1 MSSTGFIDIYKERIH
16 QAIDYISEHLS
27 EDIPLEKLA
36 TVACFSPFHFHRIFS
51 AVLGETPRDYIER
64 SRMEKAAK
72 LICLNQNIT
81 IADIASTCGFS
92 SASSFTRTFK
102 KYHGV
107 APTLYLQKHREE
119 HHTPNGQPHITK
131 SQSRLRDFSLV
142 EIKKLPPFHVAYTQT
157 IESYAT
163 GIPKAWNRLFQFL
176 HPRGLITNDVAL
188 LGIPYNNPGITPR
201 EKCRYRACITVP
213 TEVVLPRGDV
223 KTVDL
228 QEAVYAVYH
237 FKGKREDIW
246 EAYAFFYGEWLIQ
259 SGYFPDEKP
268 LIELYPLSLMSD
280 CAQNN
285 LTYDIAI
292 PVVPIGRY

>member
-16 QAIDYISEHLS
+16 QAIDYISEHLA

-72 LICLNQNIT
+72 LICLKQNIA
-81 IADIASTCGFS
+81 IADIASACGFS

-102 KYHGV
+102 KHYGI
-107 APTLYLQKHREE
+107 APTQYLQKHKEE
-119 HHTPNGQPHITK
+119 HHTLSEQQPITQ

-142 EIKKLPPFHVAYTQT
+142 EIKKLPAFHIAYSQT

-176 HPRGLITNDVAL
+176 QPRGLIGNDVTL

-213 TEVVLPRGDV
+213 QEVELPRGDV
-223 KTVDL
+223 KTADL

-237 FKGKREDIW
+237 FKGTREDVW
-246 EAYAFFYGEWLIQ
+246 EAYAFFYGEWLLQ
-259 SGYFPDEKP
+259 SGYLPDEKP

-280 CAQNN
+280 CSQND
-285 LTYDIAI
+285 LMYDIAI

>member
-72 LICLNQNIT
+72 LICLKQNIA
-81 IADIASTCGFS
+81 IADIASACGFS

-102 KYHGV
+102 KYYGI
-107 APTLYLQKHREE
+107 APTLYLQKHKEE
-119 HHTPNGQPHITK
+119 HHTLNEQQHITQ

-142 EIKKLPPFHVAYTQT
+142 EIKKLPTFHIAYSQT

-176 HPRGLITNDVAL
+176 QPRGLVGNDVTL

-213 TEVVLPRGDV
+213 QEVVLPRGDV
-223 KTVDL
+223 KTADL

-237 FKGKREDIW
+237 FKGTREDVW
-246 EAYAFFYGEWLIQ
+246 EAYAFFYGEWLLQ
-259 SGYFPDEKP
+259 SGYLPDEKP

-280 CAQNN
+280 CSQND

>member
-72 LICLNQNIT
+72 LICLKQNIA

-92 SASSFTRTFK
+92 SASSFSRTFK
-102 KYHGV
+102 KYYGI

-119 HHTPNGQPHITK
+119 HYTLGEQQLVTR

-142 EIKKLPPFHVAYTQT
+142 EIKRLPAFHVAYSQT

-176 HPRGLITNDVAL
+176 QPRGLISNDVTL

-213 TEVVLPRGDV
+213 QEVVLPRGDV
-223 KTVDL
+223 KTADL
-228 QEAVYAVYH
+228 QEAVYVVYH
-237 FKGKREDIW
+237 FKGTREDVW
-246 EAYAFFYGEWLIQ
+246 EAYAFFYGEWLLQ
-259 SGYFPDEKP
+259 SGYLPDEKP

-280 CAQNN
+280 CSQNE

-292 PVVPIGRY
+292 PVVPIDRY

>member
-16 QAIDYISEHLS
+16 QAIDYISEHLD

-72 LICLNQNIT
+72 LICLKQNIA
-81 IADIASTCGFS
+81 IADIASACGFS

-102 KYHGV
+102 KHYGI
-107 APTLYLQKHREE
+107 APTLYLQKHKEE
-119 HHTPNGQPHITK
+119 HHTLSEQQHITK

-142 EIKKLPPFHVAYTQT
+142 EIKKLPAFHVAYSQT

-176 HPRGLITNDVAL
+176 QPRGLIGNDVTL

-213 TEVVLPRGDV
+213 QEVVLPRGDV
-223 KTVDL
+223 KTADL

-237 FKGKREDIW
+237 FKGTREDVW
-246 EAYAFFYGEWLIQ
+246 EAYAFFYGEWLLQ
-259 SGYFPDEKP
+259 SGYLPDEKP

-280 CAQNN
+280 CSQND